1 MEQEIQ
7 DLTELPLSSLM
18 SGPINAVI
26 EAQASAAM
34 TTANFIQQVG
44 FENQTNANHSIFD
57 ILNGGS
63 SQPDQLKMRTAEL
76 SFAKSRVNADGSVS
90 QDSEQVQLP
99 FISLFKVPS
108 FEINRLTWSF
118 NARLKRME
126 AFQSDLTSS
135 TTTTTTGN
143 VSTSLDAKLK
153 KLGLHVGASLNVQS
167 TNKTDFD
174 LRYGLGREHEYNLQI
189 DVEASSGPAPRGIE
203 RLLAIAEKIAASNEA
218 AAAAATTTTST
229 TTGP

>member
-26 EAQASAAM
+26 EAQATAAM

-44 FENQTNANHSIFD
+44 FDNTTNADHSIFD
-57 ILNGGS
+57 ILTGGS
-63 SQPDQLKMRTAEL
+63 AQPERLKMRTAEL
-76 SFAKSRVNADGSVS
+76 SFAKKQVKADGSVE
-90 QDSEQVQLP
+90 DVDETVQLP
-99 FISLFKVPS
+99 FISLFNVPS

-126 AFQSDLTSS
+126 AFQTDLTVSAENKRTVHVASKLSVES
-135 TTTTTTGN
+135 TR
-143 VSTSLDAKLK
+143 
-153 KLGLHVGASLNVQS
+153 
-167 TNKTDFD
+167 KTDFD

-189 DVEASSGPAPRGIE
+189 NVEASSGPAPRGIE

-218 AAAAATTTTST
+218 AAAATTTTST
-229 TTGP
+229 TSGS